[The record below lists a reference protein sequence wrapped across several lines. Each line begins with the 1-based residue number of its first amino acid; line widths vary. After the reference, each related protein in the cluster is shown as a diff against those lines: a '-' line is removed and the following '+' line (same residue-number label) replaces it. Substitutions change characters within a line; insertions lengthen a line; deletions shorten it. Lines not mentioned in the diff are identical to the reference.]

1 MSLVPDDELAK
12 LVREEPAGARDRK
25 EEAPGVDHPAPKT
38 APDENELRLREA
50 AALRSQVAN
59 YEAALRAIDAEAAAL
74 EAGTHPEF
82 VARAA
87 PITAARDARIARSQR
102 AHRAQ
107 LAALDKL
114 RDAEVQAS
122 EDEVKRRVASLE
134 AKLAERKAAAKG
146 EAPPEGHNPSL
157 AALTKPRQHCCAQGP
172 RTRPRR
178 P

>member
-102 AHRAQ
+102 AHGSVHSGMQ
-107 LAALDKL
+107 EKPW
-114 RDAEVQAS
+114 
-122 EDEVKRRVASLE
+122 
-134 AKLAERKAAAKG
+134 
-146 EAPPEGHNPSL
+146 APKFS
-157 AALTKPRQHCCAQGP
+157 RW
-172 RTRPRR
+172 
-178 P
+178 